1 MSQFLD
7 KIFEWDKGTRFIR
20 DLLFLLL
27 FVWQSASY
35 GYFENMDRFPEG
47 THMWRKCDGAS
58 MAQNYAQK
66 ELPLLEPQLHQ
77 LFEGSGKAVGEFP
90 VFYYLIGKTYQVFG
104 FSNEIFRW
112 WWWGLLALGF
122 YLLFQ
127 WFYLKTKSTIVS
139 VLLNIFCFT
148 PPILVYYGIE
158 FLPDTVALA
167 LSFGGLYFY
176 EKWRKHPSKW
186 SVSLGVLFFSLAM
199 LTKVSAGILLV
210 AIASYE
216 IISFQ
221 KGKFWNTIKVLLP
234 WAVPFAV
241 TLIWVQYAAWYNAQS
256 GNVYFLLDTVP
267 YWTLSEDQIIG
278 VKTNFMEFWYNELL
292 AYKSLWLLT
301 VPFFALGLLWYKK
314 LQKETVSLVVYALLT
329 GSFVL
334 LFFERFGHHDY
345 YIICLYG
352 GLPLIAA
359 YSVSLIKTMF
369 SSKLMLVIIVV
380 ALIPFVAQN
389 VSSAQIIA
397 ETRTHTWTF
406 YNKLDNNLTQ
416 IEPWL
421 NKNGIT
427 KEVPVLS
434 VFDPSPN
441 VSLYYMN
448 RKGLSNIYNQE
459 LSEEFIQHAKSIG
472 IKHVLVHS
480 EGLRT
485 ERERELYCRDTVS
498 SIGNIHLFKL
508 N

>member
-1 MSQFLD
+1 
-7 KIFEWDKGTRFIR
+7 
-20 DLLFLLL
+20 
-27 FVWQSASY
+27 
-35 GYFENMDRFPEG
+35 
-47 THMWRKCDGAS
+47 
-58 MAQNYAQK
+58 
-66 ELPLLEPQLHQ
+66 
-77 LFEGSGKAVGEFP
+77 
-90 VFYYLIGKTYQVFG
+90 
-104 FSNEIFRW
+104 
-112 WWWGLLALGF
+112 
-122 YLLFQ
+122 
-127 WFYLKTKSTIVS
+127 
-139 VLLNIFCFT
+139 
-148 PPILVYYGIE
+148 
-158 FLPDTVALA
+158 
-167 LSFGGLYFY
+167 
-176 EKWRKHPSKW
+176 
-186 SVSLGVLFFSLAM
+186 M

-234 WAVPFAV
+234 WAAPFAV

-314 LQKETVSLVVYALLT
+314 LQKETVPLVVYALLT

-352 GLPLIAA
+352 GLPLIAV
-359 YSVSLIKTMF
+359 YSVSLIKAMF
-369 SSKLMLVIIVV
+369 PSKIMLVIIVV
-380 ALIPFVAQN
+380 ASSPFVVQN

-397 ETRTHTWTF
+397 ETRTHTWNV

-459 LSEEFIQHAKSIG
+459 LSEEFIQHAKSVG

-485 ERERELYCRDTVS
+485 ERERGLYCRDTVS